1 MNIEKNNLN
10 KTTEI
15 LQEIENITHNTGFN
29 KINNNSSKTEIIEI
43 LAEAEANKIVDVNN
57 EK

>member
-15 LQEIENITHNTGFN
+15 LQEIENITHNTGFK
-29 KINNNSSKTEIIEI
+29 KISNNSSKTEIIEK
-43 LAEAEANKIVDVNN
+43 LAEAEANKIVDVNI
-57 EK
+57 KK